1 MERDRRAPRL
11 RSRER
16 PPVCSILPAAAR
28 ITGIR
33 RGAADGFGGEFRGTA
48 RVGRNRKQS
57 TKTDLGG

>member
-33 RGAADGFGGEFRGTA
+33 RGTVDGFGGEFGGPPGWGGT
-48 RVGRNRKQS
+48 GSSQQKQI
-57 TKTDLGG
+57 